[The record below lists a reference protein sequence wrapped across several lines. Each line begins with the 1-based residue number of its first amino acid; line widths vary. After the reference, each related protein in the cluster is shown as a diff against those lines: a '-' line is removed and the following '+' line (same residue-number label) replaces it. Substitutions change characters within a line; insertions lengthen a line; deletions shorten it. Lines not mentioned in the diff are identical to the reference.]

1 MDSFHEQME
10 EYSFTY
16 FEPEHMTIKRKI
28 GSGGSGEVY
37 VGTLNVMGDVID
49 CVFKKVSNQW
59 KSGINR
65 DVYQSIIDEVDIGHM
80 FMSKSKHLIQFYG
93 YSVDVEEGEGG
104 EGGEEED
111 EEENVSLYLI
121 MEKTDATI
129 DFSSYLGKGEFWKI
143 LSKQEHTTSES
154 KTKMCHVMEDE
165 TKYWDYIPSVKTK
178 LHLIRQVCLALQEL
192 HSFKVVHCDLKT
204 PNMLY
209 TGNTVKI
216 IDFGAS
222 QKMNGEK
229 IISGSAGSGTDGYM
243 PKELYDGWISYQ
255 SDIYSLGV
263 CMLEIWFGD
272 IWPSDSEEYDVCR
285 GYVLDYLRLLKKD
298 NVELHSL
305 IKRCVS
311 TEPNKRPLIK
321 TVLSNLDRIHST
333 CIY

>member
-16 FEPEHMTIKRKI
+16 FEPENMTIKRKI

-37 VGTLNVMGDVID
+37 VGTLNVMGDIMD
-49 CVFKKVSNQW
+49 CVFKKVSKQW

-65 DVYQSIIDEVDIGHM
+65 YMYQSIIDEVSIGHM

-93 YSVDVEEGEGG
+93 YSVEVDEGEEGDGEKEG
-104 EGGEEED
+104 
-111 EEENVSLYLI
+111 NISLYLI

-129 DFSSYLGKGEFWKI
+129 DFSSYLGKGEFWKK

-272 IWPSDSEEYDVCR
+272 IWPTDSDDYKKCR
-285 GYVLDYLRLLKKD
+285 RYVLDYLTLLKDD
-298 NVELHSL
+298 NPILHRL
-305 IKRCVS
+305 IQKCVS
-311 TEPNKRPLIK
+311 TDSKKRLRIK
-321 TVLSNLDRIHST
+321 TILSNLDRIQALSQM
-333 CIY
+333 